1 MMSAPVETS
10 HQEISVVENN
20 GHAMAP
26 YMMSVALYVAALA
39 LTLMYPIREGINQAS
54 SPVKY
59 WLSKAS
65 VMYSISTLA
74 AIVLITSLRWIC
86 GFEPQQ
92 LLMTYLFAIIVSAAF
107 MSLVMLLSLTTGY
120 IGEFLL
126 LVFMIINLGGSAG
139 TYPLETSGIFYKLIH
154 PFVPYTYS
162 VNGFRKVISMT
173 NMSIINEIIIFLGI
187 LIICSFLT
195 ILYYRFKNKKDQ
207 HLIPQAF
214 EKVND

>member
-1 MMSAPVETS
+1 
-10 HQEISVVENN
+10 
-20 GHAMAP
+20 
-26 YMMSVALYVAALA
+26 
-39 LTLMYPIREGINQAS
+39 
-54 SPVKY
+54 
-59 WLSKAS
+59 
-65 VMYSISTLA
+65 
-74 AIVLITSLRWIC
+74 SLRWIC

-126 LVFMIINLGGSAG
+126 LVFMILNLGGSAG
-139 TYPLETSGIFYKLIH
+139 TYPLETSSLFYQWLH

-173 NMSIINEIIIFLGI
+173 EMLITNEIIIFLGI
-187 LIICSFLT
+187 LIICSLLT
-195 ILYYRFKNKKDQ
+195 ILYYRFKNKEDK

-214 EKVND
+214 EKVNE